1 MLDFL
6 IYIDEIEKME
16 KPQDTVETIKIES
29 VLWSIPSP
37 KGF

>member
-1 MLDFL
+1 M
-6 IYIDEIEKME
+6 YTDEIEKME
-16 KPQDTVETIKIES
+16 NLRIQVRLSKSES